1 MNSSNLVNIKK
12 EEIIKVHTEDKFEK
26 IQSKSILK
34 KILNCLE
41 NKKLLNIIKYNKK
54 IQRRIDTNNTDYNDY
69 SRLYSS
75 IEIEIN
81 PIKNEYGKFINIKKE
96 NEKYFH
102 IYFDN
107 NKEEIKRNYINEN
120 EEIKVIKIIV
130 DYQIKTFEDLFSD
143 CRSIESINFKKF
155 YRSNISNMKSMF
167 SGCCSLKEL
176 NINNFNTDNVTDMN
190 GMFSGCSSIKKLNL
204 NNFNTNNVTD
214 MSFMFY
220 KCHSLKELYI
230 NNFNTGNVTDMNG
243 MFTRCESLNEIDIN
257 SFNINNE
264 ITIKSMFYLCP
275 YRLKIKIKIQYK
287 NKIEEEFKNFEDYN
301 KYKFEYS

>member
-176 NINNFNTDNVTDMN
+176 NINNYNTDNVTDMN

-230 NNFNTGNVTDMNG
+230 DNFNTGNVTDMNG

>member
-230 NNFNTGNVTDMNG
+230 DNFNTGNVTDMNG